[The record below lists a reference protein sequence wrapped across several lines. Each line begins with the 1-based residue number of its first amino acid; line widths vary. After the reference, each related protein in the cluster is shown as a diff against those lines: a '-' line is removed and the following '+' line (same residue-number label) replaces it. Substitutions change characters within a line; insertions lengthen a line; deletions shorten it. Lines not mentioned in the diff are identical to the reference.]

1 MKRIATAPRKDWE
14 RKVEE
19 VALIFHTAHGVPY
32 WDESVYFELNELD
45 VRKLEAA
52 TNELH
57 ARCLE
62 AAQHVIDQDRFE
74 ELHLTKRARELAVR
88 SWQDDPPS
96 VYGRF
101 DLAYD
106 GVNEPKLLE
115 YNADTPTSLLE
126 AGAVQWHWLEE
137 VFPAA
142 DQFNSIHERLI
153 AAWTAL
159 RPYIPN
165 GIVHFASTE
174 DAEDVLTT
182 AYMRDL
188 ATQSGLATVQLSM
201 EEIGYNEKH
210 NEFRDL
216 SETPITTCFKLYPW
230 EWMVKEKFGS
240 RLLPTYEKTQW
251 IEPAWKQILSNK
263 GILAILWELFPH
275 HPNLLPASF
284 EPLGETYVKK
294 PLLSREGAN
303 ISIVERGKVTTQG
316 EDHGYGKGAS
326 VYQALAPVF
335 RENDSTAVVG
345 SWVVQGQAAGV
356 EIREAIGPITNNFS
370 RFVPHVLRAL

>member
-1 MKRIATAPRKDWE
+1 MKRIATTPRKDWE

-32 WDESVYFELNELD
+32 WDESVYFELNEDD
-45 VRKLEAA
+45 VAKIEAA

-57 ARCLE
+57 ARCLD
-62 AAQHVIDQDRFE
+62 AMQHVIDQNRFE
-74 ELHLTKRARELAVR
+74 ELHLSKRAKELAVR

-96 VYGRF
+96 IYGRF

-106 GVNEPKLLE
+106 GKNEPKLLE

-137 VFPAA
+137 LFPGA

-153 AAWTAL
+153 AAWTGL

-165 GIVHFASTE
+165 GVVHFASTE
-174 DAEDVLTT
+174 DPEDVLTT

-188 ATQSGLATVQLSM
+188 AAQSGLATVQLTM
-201 EEIGYNEKH
+201 EEIGYNAKS

-216 SETPITTCFKLYPW
+216 SDTPITTCFKLYPW
-230 EWMVKEKFGS
+230 EWMIQEKFGADLS
-240 RLLPTYEKTQW
+240 PTYDKTQW

-263 GILAILWELFPH
+263 GILAILWELFPE
-275 HPNLLPASF
+275 HPNLLPSSF
-284 EPLGETYVKK
+284 KPMGETYVKK
-294 PLLSREGAN
+294 PFLSREGAN
-303 ISIVERGKVTTQG
+303 ISVVEHGKVTAQG
-316 EDHGYGKGAS
+316 HDHGYGREAS
-326 VYQALAPVF
+326 VYQALAPLF
-335 RENDSTAVVG
+335 RENGSSAVVG

-356 EIREAIGPITNNFS
+356 GIREANGSITDNFS
-370 RFVPHVLRAL
+370 RFVPHIIR

>member
-1 MKRIATAPRKDWE
+1 MKRVATPPRKDWE

-32 WDESVYFELNELD
+32 WDESAYFELNERD
-45 VRKLEAA
+45 VAKLEAA

-57 ARCLE
+57 ARCLD
-62 AAQHVIDQDRFE
+62 ATQNVIDQNRFE
-74 ELHLTKRARELAVR
+74 ELHLSKRATELAMR

-96 VYGRF
+96 IYGRF

-106 GVNEPKLLE
+106 GLSEPKLLE

-126 AGAVQWHWLEE
+126 AGAVQWHWLEDM
-137 VFPAA
+137 FPGG

-159 RPYIPN
+159 RPYIST
-165 GIVHFASTE
+165 GTVHFASTE

-188 ATQSGLATVQLSM
+188 AAQSGLETVQLTM
-201 EEIGYNEKH
+201 EEIGYNAKF

-216 SETPITTCFKLYPW
+216 SDAPIATCFKLYPW
-230 EWMVKEKFGS
+230 EWMVKEKFGAD
-240 RLLPTYEKTQW
+240 LIPTYEKTQW

-263 GILAILWELFPH
+263 GILAILWELFPD

-284 EPLGETYVKK
+284 HPLGQTYVKK

-316 EDHGYGKGAS
+316 ADHGYGREAS

-335 RENDSTAVVG
+335 RENGSSAVVG
-345 SWVVQGQAAGV
+345 SWVVQGQSAGIG
-356 EIREAIGPITNNFS
+356 IREATGSITDNFS
-370 RFVPHVLRAL
+370 RFVPHIIS